1 VSNKDKF
8 NAVDYTA
15 LEKMSTQEL
24 KDLLRKT
31 FDQPA
36 LSDEDSN
43 MILAITEV
51 LDIRDNNGD
60 LIDVDVDAA
69 WEKFQKEYLPLVDED
84 ASSAT
89 NELDVLNE
97 HVSETKTKKS
107 RWTFKRIVG
116 IAAALA
122 IVIFAAGS
130 LIPTANGSNVWS
142 AFVEWTKETFGF
154 NKDFQGE
161 HIEYP
166 KQLEQ
171 LDNLLRDHGLAST
184 ELLPR
189 YVPEGYEEV
198 DTRCD
203 VKSNVTIFMCRLD
216 NGEASIILQ
225 YRLIKN
231 NEDST
236 EYQKNDSSPEE
247 YIVSDLSHFIIQ
259 NLDVYTVTWS
269 KGTMECSIQ
278 NVPSHDEL
286 IKMINSIY
294 EE

>member
-1 VSNKDKF
+1 MSNKDKF

-43 MILAITEV
+43 MILAISEV

-84 ASSAT
+84 ASSAA

-107 RWTFKRIVG
+107 RWTFKRIAG

-130 LIPTANGSNVWS
+130 LIPTADGSNVWS

-154 NKDFQGE
+154 NKDSQGI

-166 KQLEQ
+166 PQLEKIYE
-171 LDNLLRDHGLAST
+171 LMGEHGVV
-184 ELLPR
+184 ENVFLPK
-189 YVPEGYEEV
+189 YIPVGYKEV

-203 VKSNVTIFMCRLD
+203 EREEATVFMCRLE
-216 NGEASIILQ
+216 NGSDSIILQ
-225 YRLIKN
+225 YRLLK
-231 NEDST
+231 EDKSST
-236 EYQKNDSSPEE
+236 EYQKDDSAPEE
-247 YIVSDLSHFIIQ
+247 YVINGITHYVFDNTSL
-259 NLDVYTVTWS
+259 YTASWS
-269 KGTMECSIQ
+269 KGSIECSLQ

-286 IKMINSIY
+286 IKMIDSIY

>member
-1 VSNKDKF
+1 MSNKDKF

-69 WEKFQKEYLPLVDED
+69 WAKFQKEYLPLVDED
-84 ASSAT
+84 ATSAT

-107 RWTFKRIVG
+107 RWTFKRIAG

-130 LIPTANGSNVWS
+130 LIPTADGSNIWS

-166 KQLEQ
+166 AQLEK
-171 LDNLLRDHGLAST
+171 LSDLLREHGLSSM
-184 ELLPR
+184 EILPK
-189 YVPEGYEEV
+189 YIPTGYEEA

-203 VKSNVTIFMCRLD
+203 EKNNVTVFMCRLD
-216 NGEASIILQ
+216 NGENSIILQ

-231 NEDST
+231 DDDSS
-236 EYQKNDSSPEE
+236 EYQKNDSPPEE
-247 YIVSDLSHFIIQ
+247 YDINNLTHYIFK
-259 NLDVYTVTWS
+259 NLDVFTAIWT
-269 KGTMECSIQ
+269 KGSVECSIQ
-278 NVPSHDEL
+278 NAPSHDEL
-286 IKMINSIY
+286 IKIINSIY

>member
-1 VSNKDKF
+1 MSNKDKF

>member
-1 VSNKDKF
+1 MSNKDKF

-43 MILAITEV
+43 MILAISEV

-69 WEKFQKEYLPLVDED
+69 WETFQKEYLPLVDED
-84 ASSAT
+84 ASSAA

-107 RWTFKRIVG
+107 RWTFKRIAG

-130 LIPTANGSNVWS
+130 LIPTADGSNVWS

-166 KQLEQ
+166 EQLEQ
-171 LDNLLRDHGLAST
+171 LDVLLRAHGLAST
-184 ELLPR
+184 DLLPK
-189 YVPEGYEEV
+189 YVPDGYEE
-198 DTRCD
+198 DINFCD
-203 VKSNVTIFMCRLD
+203 EREGLVVFQCHLKKNTSL
-216 NGEASIILQ
+216 IILQ
-225 YRLIKN
+225 YRILNDPSAIA
-231 NEDST
+231 
-236 EYQKNDSSPEE
+236 EYQKDDIPAEE
-247 YIVSDLSHFIIQ
+247 YVIKEDTFFIVE
-259 NLDVYTVTWS
+259 NLNNFTATWS
-269 KGTMECSIQ
+269 DGNIECSIQ

>member
-1 VSNKDKF
+1 MSNKDKF

-51 LDIRDNNGD
+51 LDIRENNGD

-69 WEKFQKEYLPLVDED
+69 WAKFQKEYLPLVDED

-107 RWTFKRIVG
+107 RWTFKRIAG

-130 LIPTANGSNVWS
+130 LIPTADGSNVWS

-161 HIEYP
+161 HEGYP
-166 KQLEQ
+166 EQ
-171 LDNLLRDHGLAST
+171 LNNLNNILREHEVLANDI
-184 ELLPR
+184 LPK
-189 YVPEGYEEV
+189 YIPNGFEEV
-198 DTRCD
+198 DTRYEERATST
-203 VKSNVTIFMCRLD
+203 VFMCMLNSGTD
-216 NGEASIILQ
+216 SIMLQ
-225 YRLIKN
+225 YKLSEKS
-231 NEDST
+231 EALT
-236 EYQKNDSSPEE
+236 EYQKDNLAPELYTTNGLTH
-247 YIVSDLSHFIIQ
+247 YIIKNI
-259 NLDVYTVTWS
+259 NVYTASWS
-269 KGTMECSIQ
+269 NGNMECSIQ
-278 NVPSHDEL
+278 NVPSRDEL

>member
-1 VSNKDKF
+1 MSNKDKF

-24 KDLLRKT
+24 KDLLRKA

-84 ASSAT
+84 ASSAD

-107 RWTFKRIVG
+107 RWTFKRIAG

-130 LIPTANGSNVWS
+130 LIPTADGSNVWS

-166 KQLEQ
+166 EQ
-171 LDNLLRDHGLAST
+171 LDKLYALLGKNGVV
-184 ELLPR
+184 EKNILPN
-189 YVPEGYEEV
+189 YIPPGFEEV
-198 DTRCD
+198 DTRYND
-203 VKSNVTIFMCRLD
+203 DSGVAIFMCRLD
-216 NGEASIILQ
+216 NGTNSIILQ
-225 YRLIKN
+225 YRLL
-231 NEDST
+231 EDDASSS
-236 EYQKNDSSPEE
+236 EYQKEDSSPEE
-247 YIVSDLSHFIIQ
+247 YVVNGVTHYIIE
-259 NLDVYTVTWS
+259 NLDLYTASWS
-269 KGTMECSIQ
+269 TGALECSLH
-278 NVPSHDEL
+278 NVPSHEEL
-286 IKMINSIY
+286 IKMIDSIY

>member
-1 VSNKDKF
+1 MSNKDKF

-51 LDIRDNNGD
+51 LDIRENNGD

-69 WEKFQKEYLPLVDED
+69 WEIFQKEYLPLVDED
-84 ASSAT
+84 ASSAD

-107 RWTFKRIVG
+107 RWTFKRIAG

-130 LIPTANGSNVWS
+130 LIPTADGSNVWS

-154 NKDFQGE
+154 NKDSQGE
-161 HIEYP
+161 HELYP
-166 KQLEQ
+166 EQ
-171 LDNLLRDHGLAST
+171 LKELERLLWEHGLSPL
-184 ELLPR
+184 ELLPK
-189 YVPEGYEEV
+189 YIPEGYEVE
-198 DTRCD
+198 TTICD
-203 VKSNVTIFMCRLD
+203 ERESATVLICQLLKENH
-216 NGEASIILQ
+216 SIVLQ
-225 YRLIKN
+225 YRLSMN
-231 NEDST
+231 SENSAEF
-236 EYQKNDSSPEE
+236 QKNDAPIEE
-247 YIVSDLSHFIIQ
+247 FRVSDDIYYIAE
-259 NLDVYTVTWS
+259 NLDTYTATWPD
-269 KGTMECSIQ
+269 GNVVCSIQ

-286 IKMINSIY
+286 VKMIRSIY

>member
-1 VSNKDKF
+1 MSNKDKF

-69 WEKFQKEYLPLVDED
+69 WAKFQKEYLPLVDED

-107 RWTFKRIVG
+107 RWTFKRIAG

-130 LIPTANGSNVWS
+130 LIPTADGSNVWS

-154 NKDFQGE
+154 NKDSQGE
-161 HIEYP
+161 HELYP
-166 KQLEQ
+166 EQ
-171 LDNLLRDHGLAST
+171 LKELEKLLWEHNLSPL
-184 ELLPR
+184 ELLPK
-189 YVPEGYEEV
+189 YIPEGYEVETTV
-198 DTRCD
+198 CD
-203 VKSNVTIFMCRLD
+203 ERENATVFLCQLCKDD
-216 NGEASIILQ
+216 NSIVLQ
-225 YRLIKN
+225 YRLLNTN
-231 NEDST
+231 NSI
-236 EYQKNDSSPEE
+236 EYQKNESAPEMYE
-247 YIVSDLSHFIIQ
+247 VNSLTHYILKNMGFFTAS
-259 NLDVYTVTWS
+259 WS
-269 KGTMECSIQ
+269 KGSVECSIQ

>member
-1 VSNKDKF
+1 MSNKDKF

-107 RWTFKRIVG
+107 RWTFKRIAG

-130 LIPTANGSNVWS
+130 LIPTADGSNVWS

-161 HIEYP
+161 HEGYP
-166 KQLEQ
+166 EQ
-171 LDNLLRDHGLAST
+171 LDKLYDLICNHGLSPM
-184 ELLPR
+184 ELLPK
-189 YVPEGYEEV
+189 YIPEGYEEE
-198 DTRCD
+198 TTFCD
-203 VKSNVTIFMCRLD
+203 EQEKVTVFLCQLNNGD
-216 NGEASIILQ
+216 NSIVLQ
-225 YRLIKN
+225 YCLS
-231 NEDST
+231 ESEVTT
-236 EYQKNDSSPEE
+236 EYQKNDGDPEE
-247 YIVSDLSHFIIQ
+247 YEVGNLTHFIIK
-259 NLDVYTVTWS
+259 NMDVFTATWS
-269 KGTMECSIQ
+269 RGSMECSIQ
-278 NVPSHDEL
+278 NAPSHDEL

>member
-1 VSNKDKF
+1 MSNKDKF

-107 RWTFKRIVG
+107 RWTFKRIAG

-161 HIEYP
+161 HEGYP
-166 KQLEQ
+166 EQ
-171 LDNLLRDHGLAST
+171 LKALEAILLEHGFSPM
-184 ELLPR
+184 ELLPK
-189 YVPEGYEEV
+189 YIPAGYEEIN
-198 DTRCD
+198 TICD
-203 VKSNVTIFMCRLD
+203 EREDIIIFFCQLEKGSDSLM
-216 NGEASIILQ
+216 LQ
-225 YRLIKN
+225 YIFSESFDGAL
-231 NEDST
+231 
-236 EYQKNDSSPEE
+236 EYQKNNSEPEE
-247 YIVSDLSHFIIQ
+247 YLINGLTHFIAN
-259 NLDVYTVTWS
+259 NLDTFSAFWS
-269 KGTMECSIQ
+269 NGNMECSIQ
-278 NVPSHDEL
+278 NVSSRDEL
-286 IKMINSIY
+286 IKVINSIY
-294 EE
+294 EG

>member
-1 VSNKDKF
+1 MSNKDKF
-8 NAVDYTA
+8 NAVDYAA

-43 MILAITEV
+43 MILAISEV
-51 LDIRDNNGD
+51 LDIRENNGD

-69 WEKFQKEYLPLVDED
+69 WAKFQKEYLPLVDED
-84 ASSAT
+84 ASSAA

-107 RWTFKRIVG
+107 RWTFKRIAG

-130 LIPTANGSNVWS
+130 LIPTANGSNLWS

-154 NKDFQGE
+154 SKDFHGE
-161 HIEYP
+161 HEGYP
-166 KQLEQ
+166 EQ
-171 LDNLLRDHGLAST
+171 LGKLYDLIGDYGLSPM
-184 ELLPR
+184 ELLPK
-189 YVPEGYEEV
+189 YIPEGYTEE
-198 DTRCD
+198 TTLCD
-203 VKSNVTIFMCRLD
+203 KRENVTVFLCQLSKGDHYIV
-216 NGEASIILQ
+216 LQ
-225 YRLIKN
+225 YRLLN
-231 NEDST
+231 NNDNTT
-236 EYQKNDSSPEE
+236 EYQKNDTSPEE
-247 YIVSDLSHFIIQ
+247 YEVNDLIHYIVQ
-259 NLDVYTVTWS
+259 NLNVYTASWS
-269 KGTMECSIQ
+269 RGSIECSIQ

-286 IKMINSIY
+286 INMINSIY

>member
-1 VSNKDKF
+1 MSNKDKF

-107 RWTFKRIVG
+107 RWTFKRIAG

-161 HIEYP
+161 HEGYP
-166 KQLEQ
+166 EQ
-171 LDNLLRDHGLAST
+171 MQNLVDLFGEHGLVPT

-189 YVPEGYEEV
+189 YIPEGYEEV

-203 VKSNVTIFMCRLD
+203 VKSNVTVFMCRLD
-216 NGEASIILQ
+216 NGEGSIILQ

-231 NEDST
+231 DEDST
-236 EYQKNDSSPEE
+236 EYQKNDGEPEE
-247 YIVSDLSHFIIQ
+247 YCVNDDTFFIVKNLSDFIA
-259 NLDVYTVTWS
+259 TWS
-269 KGTMECSIQ
+269 DGNIQCSIQ

>member
-69 WEKFQKEYLPLVDED
+69 WQKFQKEYLPLVDED

-107 RWTFKRIVG
+107 RWTFKRIAG

-130 LIPTANGSNVWS
+130 LIPTANGSNLWS

-166 KQLEQ
+166 EQLEK
-171 LDNLLRDHGLAST
+171 LSDLLREHGLSSM
-184 ELLPR
+184 EILPK
-189 YVPEGYEEV
+189 YIPAGYEEETTLV
-198 DTRCD
+198 DERENATVFLCQLS
-203 VKSNVTIFMCRLD
+203 KGN
-216 NGEASIILQ
+216 NSIVLQ
-225 YRLIKN
+225 YRLLN
-231 NEDST
+231 DNYDSI
-236 EYQKNDSSPEE
+236 EYQKNESAPEKYE
-247 YIVSDLSHFIIQ
+247 VNSLTHYILS
-259 NLDVYTVTWS
+259 NMDVFTASWS
-269 KGTMECSIQ
+269 KGSVECSIQ

>member
-1 VSNKDKF
+1 MSNKDKF

-51 LDIRDNNGD
+51 LDIRENNGD

-97 HVSETKTKKS
+97 HVSETKTRKS
-107 RWTFKRIVG
+107 RWTFKRIAG

-122 IVIFAAGS
+122 IVVFAAGS

-154 NKDFQGE
+154 NKDSQGE
-161 HIEYP
+161 HELYP
-166 KQLEQ
+166 EQ
-171 LDNLLRDHGLAST
+171 LKELEKLLWEHNLSPL
-184 ELLPR
+184 ELLPK
-189 YVPEGYEEV
+189 YIPEKYEVETTV
-198 DTRCD
+198 CD
-203 VKSNVTIFMCRLD
+203 ERENATVFLCQLCKDD
-216 NGEASIILQ
+216 NSIVLQ
-225 YRLIKN
+225 YRLLNTN
-231 NEDST
+231 NSI
-236 EYQKNDSSPEE
+236 EYQKNESAPEMYE
-247 YIVSDLSHFIIQ
+247 VNSLTHYILKNMGFFTAS
-259 NLDVYTVTWS
+259 WS
-269 KGTMECSIQ
+269 KGSVECSIQ

>member
-1 VSNKDKF
+1 MSNKDKF

-36 LSDEDSN
+36 LSDEGSN

-84 ASSAT
+84 ASSAD

-107 RWTFKRIVG
+107 RWTFKRIAG

-130 LIPTANGSNVWS
+130 LIQTANGSNVWS

-154 NKDFQGE
+154 NQELHAEHFDCPPQLEKLSILMNEHKLPFQG
-161 HIEYP
+161 
-166 KQLEQ
+166 
-171 LDNLLRDHGLAST
+171 
-184 ELLPR
+184 LLPT
-189 YVPEGYEEV
+189 YIPAEYEEINTIYLPHEEG
-198 DTRCD
+198 DMFICQLTD
-203 VKSNVTIFMCRLD
+203 KSNYIT
-216 NGEASIILQ
+216 LQ
-225 YRLIKN
+225 YLSKS
-231 NEDST
+231 DLSSSA
-236 EYQKNDSSPEE
+236 EYQKNE
-247 YIVSDLSHFIIQ
+247 SDLTEYSNNSHIFYIAQ
-259 NLDVYTVTWS
+259 NEETYSAVWV
-269 KGTMECSIQ
+269 KGDFECSIQ
-278 NVPSHDEL
+278 NIAKYDDL
-286 IKMINSIY
+286 LMIINSIN
-294 EE
+294 

>member
-1 VSNKDKF
+1 MSNKDKF

-36 LSDEDSN
+36 LSDDNSN

-51 LDIRDNNGD
+51 LDIRENNGD

-69 WEKFQKEYLPLVDED
+69 WAKFQKEYLPLVDED

-89 NELDVLNE
+89 NELDILNE
-97 HVSETKTKKS
+97 HVFETKTKKS
-107 RWTFKRIVG
+107 RWTFERIAG
-116 IAAALA
+116 IAAALT

-130 LIPTANGSNVWS
+130 LIQTADGSNVWS

-161 HIEYP
+161 HEDYP
-166 KQLEQ
+166 EQ
-171 LDNLLRDHGLAST
+171 LRNLVNQFGEHGLVAT
-184 ELLPR
+184 ELIPK
-189 YVPEGYEEV
+189 YVPDGYEEA
-198 DTRCD
+198 DTQCD
-203 VKSNVTIFMCRLD
+203 EREGLIVFHCQLKDNSN
-216 NGEASIILQ
+216 SIILQ
-225 YRLIKN
+225 YRLIK
-231 NEDST
+231 DPQT
-236 EYQKNDSSPEE
+236 TAEYQKDDIDPEE
-247 YIVSDLSHFIIQ
+247 YSFNNLAHHIIQ
-259 NLDVYTVTWS
+259 NMSLYSAFWTN
-269 KGTMECSIQ
+269 GNLECSIQ

>member
-1 VSNKDKF
+1 MSNKDKF

-51 LDIRDNNGD
+51 LDIRENNGD

-84 ASSAT
+84 ASSAA

-107 RWTFKRIVG
+107 RWTFKRIAG

-130 LIPTANGSNVWS
+130 LIPTADGSNVWS
-142 AFVEWTKETFGF
+142 AFVAWTKETFGF

-161 HIEYP
+161 HEGYP
-166 KQLEQ
+166 EELIP
-171 LDNLLRDHGLAST
+171 LDSLLREHGFSSM
-184 ELLPR
+184 ELLPK
-189 YVPEGYEEV
+189 YIPEGYTE
-198 DTRCD
+198 DTPVCD
-203 VKSNVTIFMCRLD
+203 EREGLTVFHCQLKKNTSL
-216 NGEASIILQ
+216 IILQ
-225 YRLIKN
+225 YRMVDDPSAIA
-231 NEDST
+231 
-236 EYQKNDSSPEE
+236 EYQKTDSSPEE
-247 YIVSDLSHFIIQ
+247 YEVSNLTHYIIN
-259 NLDVYTVTWS
+259 NLDVYTASWTN
-269 KGTMECSIQ
+269 GTMECSIQ

>member
-1 VSNKDKF
+1 MSNKDKF

-43 MILAITEV
+43 MILAISEV

-84 ASSAT
+84 ASSAA

-97 HVSETKTKKS
+97 HVSETKTRKS
-107 RWTFKRIVG
+107 RWTFKRIAG

-166 KQLEQ
+166 EQLE
-171 LDNLLRDHGLAST
+171 NLYS
-184 ELLPR
+184 LLGNNGISAKNILPK

-203 VKSNVTIFMCRLD
+203 EKSSATIFMCLLD
-216 NGEASIILQ
+216 NGYNSIILQ
-225 YRLIKN
+225 YRLSKN
-231 NEDST
+231 DNDST
-236 EYQKNDSSPEE
+236 EYQKNDGAPEE
-247 YIVSDLSHFIIQ
+247 YIIHNDTFFIVKNLS
-259 NLDVYTVTWS
+259 NYTATWS
-269 KGTMECSIQ
+269 DGNIQCSIQ

-286 IKMINSIY
+286 IKMVDSIY

>member
-1 VSNKDKF
+1 MSNKDKF

-51 LDIRDNNGD
+51 LDIRENNGD

-84 ASSAT
+84 ASSAD

-107 RWTFKRIVG
+107 RWTFKRIAG

-161 HIEYP
+161 HISSS
-166 KQLEQ
+166 EQ
-171 LDNLLRDHGLAST
+171 LNNLSTLLREHEVLANDI
-184 ELLPR
+184 LPK
-189 YVPEGYEEV
+189 YIPEGYEEN
-198 DTRCD
+198 DTRCEERTD
-203 VKSNVTIFMCRLD
+203 SIVFMCMLKKGTD
-216 NGEASIILQ
+216 SIILQ
-225 YRLIKN
+225 YQLLEN
-231 NEDST
+231 SESLT
-236 EYQKNDSSPEE
+236 EYQKDDLSPELYTTNDLTH
-247 YIVSDLSHFIIQ
+247 YIIK
-259 NLDVYTVTWS
+259 NMDVYTASWS
-269 KGTMECSIQ
+269 NGNLECSIQ

>member
-1 VSNKDKF
+1 MSNKDKF

-51 LDIRDNNGD
+51 LDIRENNGD

-84 ASSAT
+84 ASSAA

-107 RWTFKRIVG
+107 RWTFTKIAG

-161 HIEYP
+161 HEDYP
-166 KQLEQ
+166 EQLEN
-171 LDNLLRDHGLAST
+171 LYNLLGEHGISSKDV
-184 ELLPR
+184 LPK

-203 VKSNVTIFMCRLD
+203 ERQNSTLFLCMLD
-216 NGEASIILQ
+216 NGKNPIILQ
-225 YRLIKN
+225 YNILKSGEN
-231 NEDST
+231 PT
-236 EYQKNDSSPEE
+236 EFQKDESSPEI
-247 YIVSDLSHFIIQ
+247 YSAGGLDHHII
-259 NLDVYTVTWS
+259 NNIDVYTVLWS
-269 KGTMECSIQ
+269 RGSMDCSIQ
-278 NVPSHDEL
+278 NVPSYDEL
-286 IKMINSIY
+286 INIIDSIY

>member
-1 VSNKDKF
+1 MSNKDKF

-36 LSDEDSN
+36 LSDENSN

-51 LDIRDNNGD
+51 LDIRENNGD

-84 ASSAT
+84 ASSAA

-107 RWTFKRIVG
+107 RWTFKRIAG

-122 IVIFAAGS
+122 IVIFAAGT
-130 LIPTANGSNVWS
+130 LIPQVDGSNLWS
-142 AFVEWTKETFGF
+142 AFVDWTKETFGF

-161 HIEYP
+161 HEGYP
-166 KQLEQ
+166 EQ
-171 LDNLLRDHGLAST
+171 LDKLYDLIGNHGLSPM
-184 ELLPR
+184 ELLPK
-189 YVPEGYEEV
+189 YIPEGYEEV

-203 VKSNVTIFMCRLD
+203 EKNNATIFMCLLD
-216 NGEASIILQ
+216 NGYNSIILQ
-225 YRLIKN
+225 YRLLKN

-236 EYQKNDSSPEE
+236 EYQKNDGTPEE
-247 YIVSDLSHFIIQ
+247 YSIRNDTFFIVKNLS
-259 NLDVYTVTWS
+259 NYVATWS
-269 KGTMECSIQ
+269 DGNIQCSIQ

>member
-1 VSNKDKF
+1 MSNKDKF

-107 RWTFKRIVG
+107 RWTFKRIAG

-122 IVIFAAGS
+122 IVVFAAGS

-166 KQLEQ
+166 EQLE
-171 LDNLLRDHGLAST
+171 NLYS
-184 ELLPR
+184 LLGNYGISAKNILPK

-203 VKSNVTIFMCRLD
+203 EKSSATIFMCLLD
-216 NGEASIILQ
+216 NGYNSIILQ
-225 YRLIKN
+225 YRLSKN
-231 NEDST
+231 DNDST
-236 EYQKNDSSPEE
+236 EYQKNDGAPEE
-247 YIVSDLSHFIIQ
+247 YIIHNDTFFIVKNLS
-259 NLDVYTVTWS
+259 NYTATWS
-269 KGTMECSIQ
+269 DGNIQCSIQ

-286 IKMINSIY
+286 IKMVDSIY

>member
-1 VSNKDKF
+1 MSNKDKF

-43 MILAITEV
+43 MILAISEV
-51 LDIRDNNGD
+51 LDIRENNGD

>member
-1 VSNKDKF
+1 MSNKDKF

-43 MILAITEV
+43 MILAISEV

-69 WEKFQKEYLPLVDED
+69 WQKFQKEYLPLVDED

-97 HVSETKTKKS
+97 HVSETKAKKS
-107 RWTFKRIVG
+107 RWTFKRIAG

-166 KQLEQ
+166 EQLEQ
-171 LDNLLRDHGLAST
+171 LYSLFGEYSISAKDI
-184 ELLPR
+184 LPK
-189 YVPEGYEEV
+189 YIPEGYED
-198 DTRCD
+198 DTTLCD
-203 VKSNVTIFMCRLD
+203 ERENATVFLCQLSNGD
-216 NGEASIILQ
+216 NNIVLL
-225 YRLIKN
+225 YRLLKN
-231 NEDST
+231 NEDAA

-247 YIVSDLSHFIIQ
+247 YIVGDLSHFIIQ
-259 NLDVYTVTWS
+259 NLDVYTATWS

-294 EE
+294 EG

>member
-1 VSNKDKF
+1 MSNKDKF

-31 FDQPA
+31 FDQLA

-51 LDIRDNNGD
+51 LDIRENNGD

-69 WEKFQKEYLPLVDED
+69 WAKFQKEYLPLVDED

-107 RWTFKRIVG
+107 RWTFKRIAG

-154 NKDFQGE
+154 NQELHAEHFDCPPQLEKLSKLMNEHKLPFQG
-161 HIEYP
+161 
-166 KQLEQ
+166 
-171 LDNLLRDHGLAST
+171 
-184 ELLPR
+184 LLPT
-189 YVPEGYEEV
+189 YIPAEYEEV
-198 DTRCD
+198 NTMYLPHEEGDMFICQLAD
-203 VKSNVTIFMCRLD
+203 KSHYIT
-216 NGEASIILQ
+216 LQ
-225 YRLIKN
+225 YLGKS
-231 NEDST
+231 DLSSSA
-236 EYQKNDSSPEE
+236 EYQKNDTDVEE
-247 YIVSDLSHFIIQ
+247 YTNNGHTFFIAQ
-259 NLDVYTVTWS
+259 NEENYSAVWM
-269 KGTMECSIQ
+269 KENIECSIQ
-278 NVPSHDEL
+278 NIATYEDL
-286 IKMINSIY
+286 IVILNSIN
-294 EE
+294 

>member
-69 WEKFQKEYLPLVDED
+69 WAKFQKEYLPLVDED

-107 RWTFKRIVG
+107 RWTFKRIAG

-161 HIEYP
+161 HEGYP
-166 KQLEQ
+166 EQ
-171 LDNLLRDHGLAST
+171 MQNLVDLFGKHGLVPT
-184 ELLPR
+184 ELLPK
-189 YVPEGYEEV
+189 YIPEGYEE
-198 DTRCD
+198 DTTFCD
-203 VKSNVTIFMCRLD
+203 ERENATVFLCQLSNGD
-216 NGEASIILQ
+216 NYIVLQ
-225 YRLIKN
+225 YRLLKN

-236 EYQKNDSSPEE
+236 EYQKNDGAPEE
-247 YIVSDLSHFIIQ
+247 YSIRNDTFFIVKNLS
-259 NLDVYTVTWS
+259 NYVATWS
-269 KGTMECSIQ
+269 DGNIQCSIQ

>member
-1 VSNKDKF
+1 MSNKDKF

-69 WEKFQKEYLPLVDED
+69 WAKFQKEYLPLVDED
-84 ASSAT
+84 ASSAA

-107 RWTFKRIVG
+107 RWTFKRIAG

-130 LIPTANGSNVWS
+130 LIPTADGSNVWS

-161 HIEYP
+161 HEGYP
-166 KQLEQ
+166 EQ
-171 LDNLLRDHGLAST
+171 LNNLNNILREHEVLANDI
-184 ELLPR
+184 LPK
-189 YVPEGYEEV
+189 YIPNGFEEV
-198 DTRCD
+198 DTRYEERATST
-203 VKSNVTIFMCRLD
+203 VFMCMLNSGTD
-216 NGEASIILQ
+216 SIMLQ
-225 YRLIKN
+225 YKLSEKS
-231 NEDST
+231 EALT
-236 EYQKNDSSPEE
+236 EYQKDNLAPELYTTNGLTH
-247 YIVSDLSHFIIQ
+247 YIIKNI
-259 NLDVYTVTWS
+259 NVYTASWS
-269 KGTMECSIQ
+269 NGNMECSIQ
-278 NVPSHDEL
+278 NVPSRDEL

>member
-1 VSNKDKF
+1 MSNKDKF

-43 MILAITEV
+43 MILAISEV

-107 RWTFKRIVG
+107 RWTFKRIAG

-130 LIPTANGSNVWS
+130 LIPTADGSNVWS

-154 NKDFQGE
+154 NKDVQGK
-161 HIEYP
+161 HIDYP
-166 KQLEQ
+166 EQ
-171 LDNLLRDHGLAST
+171 LDNL
-184 ELLPR
+184 
-189 YVPEGYEEV
+189 Y
-198 DTRCD
+198 
-203 VKSNVTIFMCRLD
+203 N
-216 NGEASIILQ
+216 Q
-225 YRLIKN
+225 YI
-231 NEDST
+231 
-236 EYQKNDSSPEE
+236 
-247 YIVSDLSHFIIQ
+247 
-259 NLDVYTVTWS
+259 
-269 KGTMECSIQ
+269 
-278 NVPSHDEL
+278 
-286 IKMINSIY
+286 
-294 EE
+294 

>member
-1 VSNKDKF
+1 MSNKDKF

-84 ASSAT
+84 ASSAD

-97 HVSETKTKKS
+97 HVSETKNKKS
-107 RWTFKRIVG
+107 RWTFKRIAG

-130 LIPTANGSNVWS
+130 LIPTADGSNVWS

-161 HIEYP
+161 HEGYP
-166 KQLEQ
+166 EQ
-171 LDNLLRDHGLAST
+171 LDKLYDLIGNHGLSPM
-184 ELLPR
+184 ELLPK
-189 YVPEGYEEV
+189 YIPEGYEEE
-198 DTRCD
+198 TTFCD
-203 VKSNVTIFMCRLD
+203 EQEKVTVFLCQLNNGD
-216 NGEASIILQ
+216 NSIVLQ
-225 YRLIKN
+225 YCLSE
-231 NEDST
+231 NEATT
-236 EYQKNDSSPEE
+236 EYQKNDGDPEE
-247 YIVSDLSHFIIQ
+247 YEVGNLTHFIIK
-259 NLDVYTVTWS
+259 NMDVFTATWS
-269 KGTMECSIQ
+269 RGSMECSIQ
-278 NVPSHDEL
+278 NAPSHDEL

>member
-1 VSNKDKF
+1 MSNKDKF

-43 MILAITEV
+43 MILAISEV

-69 WEKFQKEYLPLVDED
+69 WQKFQKEYLPLVDED
-84 ASSAT
+84 ASSAD

-107 RWTFKRIVG
+107 RWTFKRIAG

-130 LIPTANGSNVWS
+130 LIPTADGSNVWS

>member
-1 VSNKDKF
+1 MSNKDKF
-8 NAVDYTA
+8 NAVDYAA

-43 MILAITEV
+43 MILAISEV

-69 WEKFQKEYLPLVDED
+69 WQKFQKEYLPLVDED

-107 RWTFKRIVG
+107 RWTFKRIAG

-130 LIPTANGSNVWS
+130 LIPTANGSNMWS

-154 NKDFQGE
+154 NKEVQGE
-161 HIEYP
+161 HIRSP
-166 KQLEQ
+166 EQ
-171 LDNLLRDHGLAST
+171 LKNLSTLLREHEVLANDI
-184 ELLPR
+184 LPN
-189 YVPEGYEEV
+189 YIPEGYEE
-198 DTRCD
+198 DTTFCD
-203 VKSNVTIFMCRLD
+203 EQENATVFLCQLSNGNNFIV
-216 NGEASIILQ
+216 LQ
-225 YRLIKN
+225 YRLLNN

-247 YIVSDLSHFIIQ
+247 YIVGDLSHFIIQ
-259 NLDVYTVTWS
+259 NLDVYTATWS

-294 EE
+294 EG

>member
-1 VSNKDKF
+1 MSNKDKF

-51 LDIRDNNGD
+51 LDIRENNGD

-97 HVSETKTKKS
+97 HVSETKTRKS
-107 RWTFKRIVG
+107 RWTFKRIAG

-130 LIPTANGSNVWS
+130 LIPTADGSNVWS
-142 AFVEWTKETFGF
+142 AFVDWTKETFGF

-166 KQLEQ
+166 QQLDKLVVLLQEHDLSPAVLLPKYIPTGYKEAITLCDERDGLIVFFCQLE
-171 LDNLLRDHGLAST
+171 
-184 ELLPR
+184 
-189 YVPEGYEEV
+189 
-198 DTRCD
+198 
-203 VKSNVTIFMCRLD
+203 
-216 NGEASIILQ
+216 NGPNSIMLQ
-225 YRLIKN
+225 YRYI
-231 NEDST
+231 EDPSAIG
-236 EYQKNDSSPEE
+236 EYQKGDTDIEE
-247 YIVSDLSHFIIQ
+247 YNINTRSYYILN
-259 NLDVYTVTWS
+259 NLETYTATWS
-269 KGTMECSIQ
+269 DGSVECSIQ
-278 NVPSHDEL
+278 NISSYDEL
-286 IKMINSIY
+286 IKMINSIF

>member
-1 VSNKDKF
+1 MSNKDKF

-43 MILAITEV
+43 KILAITEV

-69 WEKFQKEYLPLVDED
+69 WAKFQKEYLPLVDED

-97 HVSETKTKKS
+97 HVSKTKTRKS
-107 RWTFKRIVG
+107 RWTFKRIAG

-130 LIPTANGSNVWS
+130 LIPTANGSNLWS
-142 AFVEWTKETFGF
+142 VFVEWTKETFGF
-154 NKDFQGE
+154 NKDSQGE
-161 HIEYP
+161 HELYP
-166 KQLEQ
+166 EQ
-171 LDNLLRDHGLAST
+171 LKELEKLLWEHNLSPL
-184 ELLPR
+184 ELLPK
-189 YVPEGYEEV
+189 YIPEGYEVETTV
-198 DTRCD
+198 CD
-203 VKSNVTIFMCRLD
+203 ERENATVFLCQLCKDD
-216 NGEASIILQ
+216 NSIVLQ
-225 YRLIKN
+225 YRLLNTN
-231 NEDST
+231 NSI
-236 EYQKNDSSPEE
+236 EYQKNESAPEMYE
-247 YIVSDLSHFIIQ
+247 VNSLTHYILKNMGFFTAS
-259 NLDVYTVTWS
+259 WS
-269 KGTMECSIQ
+269 KGSVECSIQ